1 MTGIAEGAALYAST
15 MQNKITAHGLG
26 LEESHEDSDVPTV
39 QLEVDFSSP
48 SNLNSEPVSI
58 VVKNSNEKLFAEI
71 LREDGT
77 RTEKAILDAVF
88 MVDVDQSKANNFTI
102 NLFNEKNDRLTC
114 SPNKFTILP
123 GVAVSGGSPLPYFI
137 GMDYL
142 AKNGKL
148 LFHSFQ
154 GLEKDKP
161 MPAVGKSTKSLFTQ
175 RELRPGKV
183 EDDLV
188 ISIYQAETRAEG
200 SRSLV
205 NSRIGQIQITGEE
218 VPRLVPE
225 KTEVKFTLSID
236 ISQNMMLEVDFPT
249 LDFEIEK
256 KLEFNK
262 QAAISRGQV
271 DEVLEEADK
280 LISRLENSDLP
291 PNNLL
296 DLKEKRERIK
306 KTLDQGGDMD
316 QAFSNSR
323 ELLLDL
329 DIAEEGLAWPELLND
344 MNEAFKNLE
353 DLVYECVSKNLDG
366 HEKDKSDLEYL
377 KTSRDGVIASKNI
390 ERGREL
396 LDKVRGLEWR
406 ITDRHAGKEKRI
418 ALIRQ
423 FHVSFNSLDWTNP
436 AEARR
441 AVDRGIELV
450 NSGASLQ
457 QLNQQVQ
464 TIFGFMRNRNIS
476 SPQGGGIGV

>member
-1 MTGIAEGAALYAST
+1 
-15 MQNKITAHGLG
+15 
-26 LEESHEDSDVPTV
+26 
-39 QLEVDFSSP
+39 
-48 SNLNSEPVSI
+48 
-58 VVKNSNEKLFAEI
+58 
-71 LREDGT
+71 
-77 RTEKAILDAVF
+77 
-88 MVDVDQSKANNFTI
+88 
-102 NLFNEKNDRLTC
+102 
-114 SPNKFTILP
+114 
-123 GVAVSGGSPLPYFI
+123 
-137 GMDYL
+137 
-142 AKNGKL
+142 
-148 LFHSFQ
+148 
-154 GLEKDKP
+154 

-205 NSRIGQIQITGEE
+205 NSRIGQIQITGAE

-256 KLEFNK
+256 EMEFNTT
-262 QAAISRGQV
+262 AAISRGQV

-280 LISRLENSDLP
+280 LINRLENSDLP

-296 DLKEKRERIK
+296 DIKEKRERIK

-329 DIAEEGLAWPELLND
+329 DIAEEGLAWPELVSD
-344 MNEAFKNLE
+344 INEAFKNLE

-396 LDKVRGLEWR
+396 LDKIRGLEWR

-436 AEARR
+436 SEARR
-441 AVDRGIELV
+441 AVDRGMELV
-450 NSGASLQ
+450 NSGANLQ

-464 TIFGFMRNRNIS
+464 TIFGFMRDRNSS
-476 SPQGGGIGV
+476 SPGGGIGV